1 MSATIDAAAPAA
13 PVSENTAVNTAK
25 SAAENLVV
33 STSTSASASQVRILP
48 TLDAM
53 DTVYELSRAGG
64 PKSERFAAY
73 VALTATNWGIVPF
86 NPMAGDAARDAVQAL
101 RERGAETIAHETARS
116 LTRRCEYTDTIT
128 LAVAVRS
135 PGMWTDRVGTEVDER
150 AIGKERVAHR
160 GVVSLWSR
168 ESCTASDV
176 AREAAAETVRVMW
189 HALHGVPDTLHRV
202 LAVEGLAY
210 ALAEG
215 YGGLGP
221 YSGDAAPEDAPAVRD
236 ACDVLGDTRQAGEIV
251 GVLYGDGAATHLGWT
266 PLGIT
271 RYAGYRCA
279 ITRAA
284 TLVREHGAGAVLR
297 AGVPS

>member
-1 MSATIDAAAPAA
+1 M
-13 PVSENTAVNTAK
+13 
-25 SAAENLVV
+25 
-33 STSTSASASQVRILP
+33 P

-53 DTVYELSRAGG
+53 AAVYELSRAGG

-73 VALTATNWGIVPF
+73 VAQTPANWGIVPY
-86 NPMAGDAARDAVQAL
+86 NPMAGDAARAAVNGL
-101 RERGAETIAHETARS
+101 RELGAETIAQEAAMALARS
-116 LTRRCEYTDTIT
+116 CEYSDTIM

-135 PGMWTDRVGTEVDER
+135 TGLWTDRVGTEVDER
-150 AIGKERVAHR
+150 ATGKARVVHR

-168 ESCTASDV
+168 ETSSATDV

-189 HALHGVPDTLHRV
+189 HALHGVPDTLQHV

-210 ALAEG
+210 ALAAG

-221 YSGDAAPEDAPAVRD
+221 YSGDVAPEDALAVSE
-236 ACDVLGDTRQAGEIV
+236 ACEVLGDTRQAGEIV
-251 GVLYGDGAATHLGWT
+251 GVLYGDGAATQLGWT

-271 RYAGYRCA
+271 RYAGYRWA
-279 ITRAA
+279 IVSAA
-284 TLVREHGAGAVLR
+284 ALVREHGAGAVLR